1 MSVDSREPAK
11 QDRAEREPVSKSRN
25 RSESRGFV
33 LAGPWEG
40 RLGLDSVIQV
50 SVRGRS
56 KKRDWQSRSLGPR
69 REGVYTGTTLG
80 SLQKCLLELFLP
92 EDKRRHFKQCFAWEA
107 LSCESGRNQFIPP
120 KEVNQDSGTECTL
133 WFLFIVI
140 TQTCWPLRFP
150 RGQSLGIEGPWA
162 AGP

>member
-11 QDRAEREPVSKSRN
+11 QDRAERKPVSKSRK
-25 RSESRGFV
+25 RSELRGFV

-69 REGVYTGTTLG
+69 REGVYTGKTLG
-80 SLQKCLLELFLP
+80 SLRNVFWNSSFLRTNEDISSNASHGKLYPANLVGTSLFHP
-92 EDKRRHFKQCFAWEA
+92 KR
-107 LSCESGRNQFIPP
+107 
-120 KEVNQDSGTECTL
+120 
-133 WFLFIVI
+133 
-140 TQTCWPLRFP
+140 
-150 RGQSLGIEGPWA
+150 
-162 AGP
+162 